1 MAADRGVSNG
11 ARRSGDR
18 TLASRASLFAILAAF
33 IAAVYSAVVLG
44 IGALLNVETPN
55 TFLSVLAMSI
65 VALTFGRVRTRA
77 QRLVDRLMRGER
89 ATPYEVLSA
98 LSELVARSYRH
109 EDVLPRI
116 AELTAAGTGSVR
128 AEVWLRVGDELL
140 LGSRWPAGGAARIP
154 RIPVRDG
161 GGFAIPDTDRS
172 VAVMDDDRSLGAI
185 AVAKRPGESLTSG
198 EDRLLTDVAS
208 QAGLILRNVR
218 LTAELT
224 ARLDELSAVTGEL
237 RASRRRIVETQDQ
250 ERRRLE
256 RDIHD
261 GAQQH
266 LVALAVKL
274 RMARTMADRDPT
286 RARTMIGEIHTL
298 TESALENLRDLT
310 RGIYPPTLVEKGVAA
325 ALRENARRSGA
336 RATVSLKGTRR
347 ADAATEAAAYFACL
361 EAIQNAAKHA
371 PGSPVRVRVEVTA
384 DQLSFTVTDDGPGFD
399 PRTAIRG
406 SGLRNM
412 EDRLAVVGGRLDVGS
427 RPGEGTTITGRIPL
441 GRVGTR

>member
-1 MAADRGVSNG
+1 M
-11 ARRSGDR
+11 
-18 TLASRASLFAILAAF
+18 ASRAAVFTILAAF
-33 IAAVYSAVVLG
+33 IAAVYAAVVLG
-44 IGALLNVETPN
+44 IGAMLNVETPN

-65 VALTFGRVRTRA
+65 VALTFGRVRGRA
-77 QRLVDRLMRGER
+77 QRIVDRLMRGER

-140 LGSRWPAGGAARIP
+140 LGSRWPAGGVAAIP
-154 RIPVRDG
+154 RIPVRDDEDWV
-161 GGFAIPDTDRS
+161 IPDADRA
-172 VAVMDDDRSLGAI
+172 VGVMDDEHPLGAI
-185 AVAKRPGESLTSG
+185 AVAKRPGESLTAG
-198 EDRLLTDVAS
+198 EDRLLSDVAS

-237 RASRRRIVETQDQ
+237 RASRRRIVEAQDQ

-274 RMARTMADRDPT
+274 RMARTMAERDPE

-336 RATVSLKGTRR
+336 RATVTAKGTRR
-347 ADAATEAAAYFACL
+347 ADAASEAAAYFACL

-371 PGSPVRVRVEVTA
+371 PGCPVRVQIVLTSDE
-384 DQLSFTVTDDGPGFD
+384 LSFTVTDEGPGFD
-399 PRTAIRG
+399 PNKAERG

-412 EDRLAVVGGRLDVGS
+412 EDRLAVVGGTLDIS
-427 RPGEGTTITGRIPL
+427 ARPGEGTRIAGRIPL
-441 GRVGTR
+441 GTAIAS

>member
-1 MAADRGVSNG
+1 MSADPGPVPNG
-11 ARRSGDR
+11 AGRSGDR
-18 TLASRASLFAILAAF
+18 IWLSRTLLFAILAGF

-44 IGALLNVETPN
+44 IGSALSVETPN
-55 TFLSVLAMSI
+55 TFLSVLAMSM
-65 VALTFGRVRTRA
+65 VAFTFGRVRVRA
-77 QRLVDRLMRGER
+77 HRLVARVMRGER

-98 LSELVARSYRH
+98 LSELAARSYRH

-116 AELTAAGTGSVR
+116 AELTAAGTGALR

-140 LGSRWPAGGAARIP
+140 LGSRWPAAADAQE
-154 RIPVRDG
+154 RIPVRDETDWV
-161 GGFAIPDTDRS
+161 IPQADRA
-172 VAVMDDDRSLGAI
+172 VAVMDDEHSLGAI
-185 AVAKRPGESLTSG
+185 SVTKRPGESMTAE
-198 EDRLLTDVAS
+198 EDRLMSDVAS

-224 ARLDELSAVTGEL
+224 ARLDDLSIITREL

-266 LVALAVKL
+266 LVALAVKV
-274 RMARTMADRDPT
+274 RMARTMADRDPG
-286 RARTMIGEIHTL
+286 RARTMIGEINTL
-298 TESALENLRDLT
+298 TDSALENLRDLT

-336 RATVSLKGTRR
+336 RATVSAKGTRR
-347 ADAATEAAAYFACL
+347 ADPASEAAAYFATL

-371 PGSPVRVRVEVTA
+371 PGSPVRVQVEVTTER
-384 DQLSFTVTDDGPGFD
+384 LSFTVTDEGPGFD
-399 PRTAIRG
+399 PRAAVQG

-412 EDRLAVVGGRLDVGS
+412 ADRVGVVGGSLTIDS
-427 RPGEGTTITGRIPL
+427 RPGVGTTITGRIPL
-441 GRVGTR
+441 AKVGAP

>member
-1 MAADRGVSNG
+1 MV
-11 ARRSGDR
+11 
-18 TLASRASLFAILAAF
+18 SRAAHFAMLAAF

-44 IGALLNVETPN
+44 IGAMLNVETPN

-65 VALTFGRVRTRA
+65 VALTFGRVRARA

-98 LSELVARSYRH
+98 LSDLVARSYRH

-140 LGSRWPAGGAARIP
+140 LGSRWPAGAVARMP
-154 RIPVRDG
+154 RIPVREDEEWV
-161 GGFAIPDTDRS
+161 IPDADQAI
-172 VAVMDDDRSLGAI
+172 AVMDDEHPLGAI
-185 AVAKRPGESLTSG
+185 AVAKRPGESLTAA
-198 EDRLLTDVAS
+198 EDRLLSDVAS

-274 RMARTMADRDPT
+274 RMARTMAERDPG

-298 TESALENLRDLT
+298 TDSALENLRDLT

-325 ALRENARRSGA
+325 ALRESARRSGA
-336 RATVSLKGTRR
+336 PATVTAKGTRR
-347 ADAATEAAAYFACL
+347 ADTASEAAAYFACL

-371 PGSPVRVRVEVTA
+371 PGCAVRVRIEITA
-384 DQLSFTVTDDGPGFD
+384 QLLSFAVVDSGPGFD
-399 PRTAIRG
+399 PQTAERG

-412 EDRLAVVGGRLDVGS
+412 EDRLAVVGGRLDVRS
-427 RPGEGTTITGRIPL
+427 RPGEGTRVTGRIPI
-441 GRVGTR
+441 GESVAR

>member
-1 MAADRGVSNG
+1 MDPAWSSRLV
-11 ARRSGDR
+11 
-18 TLASRASLFAILAAF
+18 TLGILAAF
-33 IAAVYSAVVLG
+33 IAGVYSAVVLG
-44 IGALLNVETPN
+44 VGSLLSVETPN
-55 TFLSVLAMSI
+55 TLLSVVAMTV
-65 VALTFGRVRTRA
+65 VAITFGRVRRGA
-77 QRLVDRLMRGER
+77 HRLANRLIRGER
-89 ATPYEVLSA
+89 ATPYEVLSG
-98 LSELVARSYRH
+98 LSELVTRSYRH

-128 AEVWLRVGDELL
+128 AEVWLRVSGELL
-140 LGSRWPAGGAARIP
+140 LASRWPASSDRVARLSIPADRLPEIPGA
-154 RIPVRDG
+154 
-161 GGFAIPDTDRS
+161 DRS
-172 VAVMDDDRSLGAI
+172 VAVRDGDQLLGAI
-185 AVAKRPGESLTSG
+185 AMTKRPGEAPTPN
-198 EDRLLTDVAS
+198 EERLLADVAS

-224 ARLDELSAVTGEL
+224 ARLEELSAIADEV

-274 RMARTMADRDPT
+274 RMARTMADRDPN
-286 RARTMIGEIHTL
+286 RARTMIGEINVL
-298 TESALENLRDLT
+298 TDSALENLRDLT

-336 RATVSLKGTRR
+336 LATVTTKGTHR
-347 ADAATEAAAYFACL
+347 ADPASEAAAYFACL

-371 PGSPVRVRVEVTA
+371 PGCTVRVEVQGTKEELA
-384 DQLSFTVTDDGPGFD
+384 FTVSDDGPGFD
-399 PRTAIRG
+399 PAVAIRG

-412 EDRLAVVGGRLDVGS
+412 EDRLAVVGGRLEVTS
-427 RPGEGTTITGRIPL
+427 RPGHGTRVIGRIPL
-441 GRVGTR
+441 GVGAKR

>member
-1 MAADRGVSNG
+1 MPADRETAANG
-11 ARRSGDR
+11 ARRSRDR
-18 TLASRASLFAILAAF
+18 TWAGRAVLFAILAAF

-44 IGALLNVETPN
+44 LGAALDVGTPN

-65 VALTFGRVRTRA
+65 VALSFGRVRAQA
-77 QRLVDRLMRGER
+77 QRLVARLMRGER
-89 ATPYEVLSA
+89 ATPFEVLSA
-98 LSELVARSYRH
+98 LSELAARSYRH

-128 AEVWLRVGDELL
+128 AEVWLRVGGELL
-140 LGSRWPAGGAARIP
+140 LGSRWPAVATTPERIP
-154 RIPVRDG
+154 IDDGAGPIVPGADRTVPVIAD
-161 GGFAIPDTDRS
+161 AQ
-172 VAVMDDDRSLGAI
+172 ALGAI
-185 AVAKRPGESLTSG
+185 AVTKRPGDPLTAE
-198 EDRLLTDVAS
+198 EDRLLSDVAS

-274 RMARTMADRDPT
+274 RMTRTMADKDPD
-286 RARTMIGEIHTL
+286 RARTMLGEINTL
-298 TESALENLRDLT
+298 TGSALENLRDLT
-310 RGIYPPTLVEKGVAA
+310 RGIYPPTLVAEGVAA

-336 RATVSLKGTRR
+336 QVTVRAKGTRR
-347 ADAATEAAAYFACL
+347 PDPAVEAAMYFACL

-371 PGSPVRVRVEVTA
+371 PGMRVRVDVETTA
-384 DQLSFTVTDDGPGFD
+384 TNAAFTVTDEGPGFD
-399 PRTAIRG
+399 PRTAVRG

-412 EDRLAVVGGRLDVGS
+412 ADRVGVVGGTLTIDS
-427 RPGEGTTITGRIPL
+427 RPGVGTTIIGRIPL
-441 GRVGTR
+441 AEGSAR